1 MARAP
6 VAFMAR
12 GKAISC
18 TFMVIPISCTFDANN
33 SAIAYD
39 RDHTII
45 ASAAGR

>member
-1 MARAP
+1 
-6 VAFMAR
+6 
-12 GKAISC
+12 
-18 TFMVIPISCTFDANN
+18 MVIPISCTFDANN